1 MISLSDLPEPL
12 VRYIVGM
19 WRQRWLIAALTWA
32 VALLGWFFLLMA
44 PDVYTSRAQVY
55 LNTDTFLRSFIDK
68 TATSADFEKRVRVMR
83 LQLLSR
89 ENMEIVAKSSGLAAE
104 LTNETELSRVVQ
116 DLQNDISVVNEE
128 GQYFYIDYGNH
139 DAVIA
144 QRVVDQVVNLFIEQ
158 DIGAGIVQSRQA
170 VGKVEQEIN
179 NLEQQL
185 AEKDEEISEFR
196 RQHAAELA
204 GDDRTLR
211 QLDLLESE
219 LTRIDDA
226 RYRAIRNR
234 DELRRLL
241 AATPRTTSKG
251 ELDTLKIQ
259 LAQLESQYLDNH
271 PDIIGLRAKIA
282 ELQAGGAGL
291 PDNPEYLRLE
301 TTLRSVEGEVQ
312 ELAQRKSRI
321 EQDIE
326 RYTLLSGQVPAVQ
339 AELQEMMRSYTQVE
353 NLYKE
358 LLGQQSS
365 LAITA
370 NLSEGG
376 GTIEYKIFEA
386 PVVAAEPSSP
396 PRGILTFLILFA
408 AAGLA
413 GGIAFLITHF
423 DTSYTMANQMQEA
436 LGLPVLG
443 AVSPV
448 LTPRYRTV
456 KLFERVSLGMICAAL
471 GAATIALFWYQ
482 IIYVPEGPSA
492 QSVAADSTDIYL
504 QEGI

>member
-12 VRYIVGM
+12 VRYVVGM
-19 WRQRWLIAALTWA
+19 WQRRWLIAALAWL
-32 VALLGWFFLLMA
+32 VALAGWFFLLVA

-89 ENMEIVAKSSGLAAE
+89 ENMEIVARTSGLAAE
-104 LTNETELSRVVQ
+104 VTNETELSRVVQ
-116 DLQNDISVVNEE
+116 DLQDDISVVNEE
-128 GQYFYIDYGNH
+128 GQYFYITYGNR
-139 DAVIA
+139 DPVIA
-144 QRVVDQVVNLFIEQ
+144 QRVVDQVVSLFIEQ

-170 VGKVEQEIN
+170 VGKVEQEIK
-179 NLEQQL
+179 NLEAQL

-241 AATPRTTSKG
+241 ASTPRTTSKG
-251 ELDTLKIQ
+251 ELDTLQIQ

-282 ELQAGGAGL
+282 ELEAGDAGL

-301 TTLRSVEGEVQ
+301 STLRSVEGEVQ
-312 ELAQRKSRI
+312 ELVQRKSRI

-339 AELQEMMRSYTQVE
+339 AQLQEMMRSYTQVE

-376 GTIEYKIFEA
+376 GTIEYRIFEA

-396 PRGILTFLILFA
+396 PRGVLTFLILFA
-408 AAGLA
+408 AAGVA

-423 DTSYTMANQMQEA
+423 DTSYTMTSQMEEA

-448 LTPRYRTV
+448 LTPRYRAV
-456 KLFERVSLGMICAAL
+456 KLFERASLGLVCVAL
-471 GAATIALFWYQ
+471 GALTIALFWYQ
-482 IIYVPEGPSA
+482 IIYVPPEGG
-492 QSVAADSTDIYL
+492 AADFAVETIDFVTRK
-504 QEGI
+504 GV